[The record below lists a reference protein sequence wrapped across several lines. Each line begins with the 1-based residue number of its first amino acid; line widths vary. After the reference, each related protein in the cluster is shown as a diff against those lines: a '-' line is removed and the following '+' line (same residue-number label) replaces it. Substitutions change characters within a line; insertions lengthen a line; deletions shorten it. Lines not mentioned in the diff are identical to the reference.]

1 MRFPTVYLI
10 YLNFRL
16 NSKLYTYFIYAYDF
30 NELQIGSRCL
40 YMSMLIKK
48 LTTKAINYT
57 AVKKVRQKSRV
68 MVQNECK
75 MDQLILFYISYTY
88 TKIIYNT

>member
-1 MRFPTVYLI
+1 
-10 YLNFRL
+10 
-16 NSKLYTYFIYAYDF
+16 
-30 NELQIGSRCL
+30 
-40 YMSMLIKK
+40 MLIKK

-57 AVKKVRQKSRV
+57 TVKKVRQKSRV